1 MFASINST
9 LCNDVD
15 VTDTIL
21 MNIYNELKNN

>member
-15 VTDTIL
+15 VTDTIVID
-21 MNIYNELKNN
+21 IYNQLKNN